1 MVAVAD
7 ICVSHQVH
15 IVNFEDGLIKQIRLY
30 WDQSCLL
37 KQIGVIGRNGRNWP
51 IKDGR
56 DQCKLVGT
64 SVLGATSSPGAARAA
79 HVNGNDSSNGNS
91 NGNSHGN
98 GNSNGYSNGN
108 GVRAAGRS
116 SSTSSNNNPTRDP
129 HRSLSLFSPQE
140 EDFERVRGP
149 VVAPRGSAKPPP
161 RNLGEILGA
170 DDDGKPLAVGPTETF
185 IAPKGCNGFPAQRT
199 FEIGSNEKTPMKK
212 DRTVI
217 MDPKKFQHFEFSDF
231 TTPEK
236 KTVVNRRDDERHF
249 GWSDDEELPEP
260 IRLPKKL
267 VPRKDA
273 ETHFSFKNEDTPE
286 TRTIQPSRRGVDS
299 HFEIAD
305 SSPVA
310 NRVRKETSMNRKATN
325 NNMASH
331 WGENESPGGG
341 FFDSFG
347 KEQTQGGIAIAGDG
361 IGTRKAQ
368 GREWD
373 FDEEIPDQ
381 RKQNVTL
388 PSRTARSQ
396 TQSSAGSNYWD
407 QNY

>member
-1 MVAVAD
+1 MAD
-7 ICVSHQVH
+7 ICVSLQVH

-64 SVLGATSSPGAARAA
+64 SVLGTSNSPDASRTAPVAQT
-79 HVNGNDSSNGNS
+79 NGNDNANGNS
-91 NGNSHGN
+91 NGN
-98 GNSNGYSNGN
+98 
-108 GVRAAGRS
+108 GVRPVGRKAS

-129 HRSLSLFSPQE
+129 HRSLSLFTPQE
-140 EDFERVRGP
+140 DDFERIRGP
-149 VVAPRGSAKPPP
+149 VIQPRGSAKPHQ
-161 RNLGEILGA
+161 RDLNEILGA
-170 DDDGKPLAVGPTETF
+170 GDDGTPLKVGPTETF
-185 IAPKGCNGFPAQRT
+185 MAPKGCNGFPAQRT
-199 FEIGSNEKTPMKK
+199 FEIGSNEMSPEAN

-217 MDPKKFQHFEFSDF
+217 LDPKKFQHFEFSDF
-231 TTPEK
+231 TTPERK
-236 KTVVNRRDDERHF
+236 PVKHRKDDERHF
-249 GWSDDEELPEP
+249 GWSDDEELPER
-260 IRLPKKL
+260 IRLPIKL

-273 ETHFSFKNEDTPE
+273 ETHFSFKDEDTPE
-286 TRTIQPSRRGVDS
+286 TSTNVVQPSRRGVDS

-305 SSPVA
+305 NSPVGS
-310 NRVRKETSMNRKATN
+310 RVRKETSMNRRAAN

-347 KEQTQGGIAIAGDG
+347 KEQKQGGIAIAGDG

>member
-1 MVAVAD
+1 MAD
-7 ICVSHQVH
+7 IYVSRQVH

-64 SVLGATSSPGAARAA
+64 SVLGTTNSPNASRTVQTNGRD
-79 HVNGNDSSNGNS
+79 NGNGNGNS
-91 NGNSHGN
+91 NGNS
-98 GNSNGYSNGN
+98 NGYGN
-108 GVRAAGRS
+108 GVRVANRS

-129 HRSLSLFSPQE
+129 HRSLSLFTPQE
-140 EDFERVRGP
+140 EDVERVRGP

-170 DDDGKPLAVGPTETF
+170 GDDGKPLAVGPTETF

-199 FEIGSNEKTPMKK
+199 FEIGSNEKTPVTK

-236 KTVVNRRDDERHF
+236 KTVKHRKDDERHF

-267 VPRKDA
+267 APRKDA
-273 ETHFSFKNEDTPE
+273 ETHFSFKDEDTP
-286 TRTIQPSRRGVDS
+286 RTNNVIQPSRRGVDS

-305 SSPVA
+305 NSPVG

-347 KEQTQGGIAIAGDG
+347 KEQKQGGIAIAGDG

-373 FDEEIPDQ
+373 FDEEIPDE